1 MITVFWAAYNM
12 IQDNIRR
19 QEEMEKMEEEREK
32 KRDYKKAYEALN
44 RLHKA
49 ANLANDILQQ
59 DVNKLREQN
68 LKLMEV
74 NTSLERQLNAQKQVN
89 FAAITENNKAQ
100 QDNAAEIQR
109 LRELVKKLGGDP
121 N

>member
-1 MITVFWAAYNM
+1 M
-12 IQDNIRR
+12 D
-19 QEEMEKMEEEREK
+19 EEK
-32 KRDYKKAYEALN
+32 KEEVRDYKKDYEALH

-68 LKLMEV
+68 IKLMEV
-74 NTSLERQLNAQKQVN
+74 NGSLEKQLNGQKQANYAV
-89 FAAITENNKAQ
+89 ITENNRTQ
-100 QDNAAEIQR
+100 QENAAEIQR

-121 N
+121 NNGR